1 MAEPGDSDDDILFVE
16 RLERSDEP
24 LAGKLYAGGE
34 ASELFLLIGT
44 GVSFIDGV
52 SLVLW
57 SEVLPPPGEVSKSV
71 CIVRPASAGILDTRW
86 ASGGWLTPVSIV
98 GRMA

>member
-16 RLERSDEP
+16 RFERSDEP

-34 ASELFLLIGT
+34 ANELFLLIGT
-44 GVSFIDGV
+44 GVSLMDGV
-52 SLVLW
+52 SLVLSSTTFPLP
-57 SEVLPPPGEVSKSV
+57 SELSKSV

-86 ASGGWLTPVSIV
+86 ASGGGLTPVSIV

>member
-1 MAEPGDSDDDILFVE
+1 MLAVE
-16 RLERSDEP
+16 RVDRSDEP

-34 ASELFLLIGT
+34 ANELVRFTGT
-44 GVSFIDGV
+44 GVSLMDGV
-52 SLVLW
+52 SFVL
-57 SEVLPPPGEVSKSV
+57 SSIVLPGVSKSV

-98 GRMA
+98 GRIA

>member
-1 MAEPGDSDDDILFVE
+1 ME
-16 RLERSDEP
+16 RLERSEEP

-34 ASELFLLIGT
+34 ANELFSLAGT
-44 GVSFIDGV
+44 GVSLIDGV
-52 SLVLW
+52 SFVL
-57 SEVLPPPGEVSKSV
+57 SSNVPPGVSKSV

-86 ASGGWLTPVSIV
+86 ARGGWVTPVSIV